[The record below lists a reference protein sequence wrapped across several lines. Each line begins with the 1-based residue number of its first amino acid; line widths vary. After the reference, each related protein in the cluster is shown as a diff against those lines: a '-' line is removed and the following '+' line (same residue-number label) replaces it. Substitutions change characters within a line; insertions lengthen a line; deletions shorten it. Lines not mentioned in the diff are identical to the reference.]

1 MAKVKGNTKSLFSAI
16 MARSTA
22 PKQML
27 DLIWS
32 SLLKHNNLF

>member
-1 MAKVKGNTKSLFSAI
+1 MVKVKGNPKSLFLAT

-22 PKQML
+22 PKETL

-32 SLLKHNNLF
+32 SFLKHNNLF